1 LGVLIVGYGGVYSLL
16 FPKKVT
22 VAVYTIEYSVTGSSS
37 CKVVQGVKDVGAII
51 VNVPDVQGPGVYV
64 PFPPLDVAEG
74 EGIHAHG
81 VLEPGPQVRD
91 WELVLLG

>member
-1 LGVLIVGYGGVYSLL
+1 MYSLT

-22 VAVYTIEYSVTGSSS
+22 VAVYTIENSVTGSSS
-37 CKVVQGVKDVGAII
+37 CKVVQGTKDVGAIT

-64 PFPPLDVAEG
+64 PFPLLEVAEG

-81 VLEPGPQVRD
+81 FVSPEPQV
-91 WELVLLG
+91 WECD